1 MGPVLRRRL
10 QVPGHPELSVLDFD
24 LGRLLAEVQRDFPT
38 LASRR
43 IEVWLRT
50 QSTLACITD
59 ERESACICLHS
70 VLNHPETPRRVIA
83 FILCHEL
90 IHLLVPPRDV
100 DGKRKSHPP
109 EFWEAER
116 KRSPDRGLAWGWVI
130 LVLGACLRSNR
141 KKECT
146 FVKRNWK
153 CHMNGGR
160 PTLEQLSL
168 HLGLGKFPRE
178 EASL

>member
-1 MGPVLRRRL
+1 MAANPV
-10 QVPGHPELSVLDFD
+10 HPRVHN
-24 LGRLLAEVQRDFPT
+24 GRKRIGLHLPAFGAEP
-38 LASRR
+38 SG
-43 IEVWLRT
+43 
-50 QSTLACITD
+50 
-59 ERESACICLHS
+59 
-70 VLNHPETPRRVIA
+70 NPRRVIA

-168 HLGLGKFPRE
+168 HLGLGKCSADRFLDLAHSRQPLCGLKNRLLE
-178 EASL
+178 TVRFAQTEVRNLAQTFE